1 NAAVLVRE
9 ALRGGHGDE
18 GDDRRRA
25 DLRRLRL
32 HEGVPGREA
41 DAGREAVPDLRR
53 HVADPA
59 ACNRARDFLAEERLG
74 LATPSHR
81 ASGLSDRAAMSAR
94 PLLVGVAS
102 DALCRG
108 IASEPA
114 GAHRGP
120 GLSGRAAMSARPLL
134 VGVASDALCQGIAVP
149 PT

>member
-1 NAAVLVRE
+1 
-9 ALRGGHGDE
+9 
-18 GDDRRRA
+18 
-25 DLRRLRL
+25 

-134 VGVASDALCQGIAVP
+134 VGVASDALCQGIASESAGAHRGP
-149 PT
+149 GLS